1 MPSVIPISADK
12 RTLREFLLPN
22 INAQSLSLLHSEP
35 QKSSA
40 QISFKRFRHTAR
52 ENLIPGKYYNN
63 TARMCKGKYRLFHS
77 ASFCAHTI
85 VLLIYY
91 NFPVTTLRRT
101 MPNQKS
107 LLFQLFNIDFYI
119 AAGNS
124 YFFS

>member
-52 ENLIPGKYYNN
+52 ENLIPGEYYNN
-63 TARMCKGKYRLFHS
+63 TVRVCKGKMSPFLFS
-77 ASFCAHTI
+77 AHTI
-85 VLLIYY
+85 VLLICY
-91 NFPVTTLRRT
+91 NFPITTFRRT
-101 MPNQKS
+101 MPNKKAI
-107 LLFQLFNIDFYI
+107 LF
-119 AAGNS
+119 
-124 YFFS
+124 